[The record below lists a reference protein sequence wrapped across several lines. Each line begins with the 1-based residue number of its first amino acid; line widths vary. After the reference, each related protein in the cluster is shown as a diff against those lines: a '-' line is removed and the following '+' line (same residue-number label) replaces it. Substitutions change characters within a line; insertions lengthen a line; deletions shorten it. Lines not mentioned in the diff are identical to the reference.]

1 MKHLLVPL
9 KAIYDIVLN
18 QNQSPWFNHDLS
30 LKLMLYFLSFLL
42 NAKKNPK
49 TKGTN
54 RNETINKKK
63 KQKKLKQKQIN
74 KKSNTCSID
83 ITNSI
88 RKTNISCISSIS
100 H

>member
-42 NAKKNPK
+42 NAKKTPK
-49 TKGTN
+49 TKGTK
-54 RNETINKKK
+54 RNETINKK
-63 KQKKLKQKQIN
+63 QKTKETKAKTDKQI
-74 KKSNTCSID
+74 IEYM
-83 ITNSI
+83 
-88 RKTNISCISSIS
+88 
-100 H
+100 

>member
-30 LKLMLYFLSFLL
+30 LKLMLYFFSFLL
-42 NAKKNPK
+42 NAKKK
-49 TKGTN
+49 TKTKRTK

-63 KQKKLKQKQIN
+63 TTKQLKQKQIN
-74 KKSNTCSID
+74 K
-83 ITNSI
+83 
-88 RKTNISCISSIS
+88 
-100 H
+100 

>member
-1 MKHLLVPL
+1 MLVPCFMKHLLVPL

-54 RNETINKKK
+54 RNETINKTKK
-63 KQKKLKQKQIN
+63 TKKTKAKTDKQKIEYM
-74 KKSNTCSID
+74 
-83 ITNSI
+83 
-88 RKTNISCISSIS
+88 
-100 H
+100 

>member
-42 NAKKNPK
+42 NAKKTPK
-49 TKGTN
+49 QKEQNETK
-54 RNETINKKK
+54 TINKNKK
-63 KQKKLKQKQIN
+63 NKKTKAKTDKQI
-74 KKSNTCSID
+74 IEYM
-83 ITNSI
+83 
-88 RKTNISCISSIS
+88 
-100 H
+100 

>member
-1 MKHLLVPL
+1 MLVPCFMKHLLVPL

-49 TKGTN
+49 QKEQNETK
-54 RNETINKKK
+54 TINKKK
-63 KQKKLKQKQIN
+63 KQKN
-74 KKSNTCSID
+74 
-83 ITNSI
+83 
-88 RKTNISCISSIS
+88 
-100 H
+100 

>member
-1 MKHLLVPL
+1 MLVPCFMKHLLVPL

-49 TKGTN
+49 TKGTK
-54 RNETINKKK
+54 RNENN
-63 KQKKLKQKQIN
+63 KQKKKN
-74 KKSNTCSID
+74 KKTKA
-83 ITNSI
+83 
-88 RKTNISCISSIS
+88 KTDRQIIEYM
-100 H
+100 

>member
-42 NAKKNPK
+42 NAKKKTQNKRNK
-49 TKGTN
+49 TK
-54 RNETINKKK
+54 RNN
-63 KQKKLKQKQIN
+63 KQKKNNKTTKAKTDKQI
-74 KKSNTCSID
+74 IEYM
-83 ITNSI
+83 
-88 RKTNISCISSIS
+88 
-100 H
+100 